1 MTQHRCEPWCV
12 GDVWQQVGTKRPP
25 GGTLRDRLLCPSM
38 AWGAMSIRLIAVTGP
53 IPSPLAAQALLGQ
66 AHAPQDGMREPPAGM
81 FSSCARRASH
91 RRSALPT
98 WLFFSLLDIHDNP
111 NLDSLFRR
119 NP

>member
-1 MTQHRCEPWCV
+1 MTQHRCESWWV
-12 GDVWQQVGTKRPP
+12 GYVWHQVGPKLPP

-38 AWGAMSIRLIAVTGP
+38 AWGAMSIRLIAVTGH
-53 IPSPLAAQALLGQ
+53 IPSPLAAQSLLGQ

-91 RRSALPT
+91 RCSALPT
-98 WLFFSLLDIHDNP
+98 WLFLGLLDIHDDP
-111 NLDSLFRR
+111 NLDGLLRG